1 MKLFVAI
8 TEDNDVFAL
17 DLDFPYSKQN
27 EYISVHFIGYREC
40 ITNEKGEEK
49 AREQLSDEDY
59 WRELGYLTK
68 DTPKILLKHIDFKA
82 VADEVID
89 SEGWEPTLG
98 DYEGETYS
106 MQNYCSTSEIEG
118 DVKLWLI
125 PKNIVDEIISMNH
138 DGFQKDPEYDKKIR
152 RIQEICDKYSTMSS
166 TQDVLDIFKQ
176 IEEMDN
182 GETSGWATWHFNE
195 EYIYFKEKMKKQNM
209 KLKQMLM
216 SWLI

>member
-1 MKLFVAI
+1 
-8 TEDNDVFAL
+8 
-17 DLDFPYSKQN
+17 
-27 EYISVHFIGYREC
+27 
-40 ITNEKGEEK
+40 
-49 AREQLSDEDY
+49 
-59 WRELGYLTK
+59 
-68 DTPKILLKHIDFKA
+68 
-82 VADEVID
+82 
-89 SEGWEPTLG
+89 
-98 DYEGETYS
+98 